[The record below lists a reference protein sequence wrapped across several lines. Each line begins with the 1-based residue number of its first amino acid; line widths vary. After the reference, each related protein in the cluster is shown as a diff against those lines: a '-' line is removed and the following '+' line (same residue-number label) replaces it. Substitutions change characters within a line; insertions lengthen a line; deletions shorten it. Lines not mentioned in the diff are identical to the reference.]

1 MISIVQQLM
10 ILILNE
16 LVSTSCIIPIP
27 VTVSPRSPP
36 PSPEGTTERYKVARP
51 AHGETCS
58 NKYNGPDQ
66 RGRELEPSERE
77 LSRGQRQPDDVDN
90 DTNHDTNTNA
100 EADTAHGNGGPDGHP
115 PPLPSSKGKKARQF
129 LRVTPFHP
137 PR

>member
-1 MISIVQQLM
+1 M

-16 LVSTSCIIPIP
+16 LMSTSCIIPIP

-115 PPLPSSKGKKARQF
+115 SPCRAARARRLVNF
-129 LRVTPFHP
+129 FE
-137 PR
+137 